1 MLGVTGAGAFLT
13 SRTADRVPAPTWGDD
28 DPAGRRLA
36 DLQFTTGEGP
46 AIDVIRAG
54 VAVFAPDLADLSEDR
69 WLAFTVEAVALDVRA
84 VFGFPLLMGAIRVGA
99 LVLHQDRPGPLSTP
113 AIADAT
119 AFAEAAT
126 SSLLSDAVA
135 LEIDD
140 SLANQQMVVFQASG
154 MISVQLGVDPAEALA
169 RLRAYA
175 YGNNQMTS
183 QTAEN
188 VVARRL
194 RFDDDQR

>member
-1 MLGVTGAGAFLT
+1 LGVTGAGAFLA
-13 SRTADRVPAPTWGDD
+13 SGTADRVPTPTWGDD

-46 AIDVIRAG
+46 AVDVIRAG
-54 VAVFAPDLADLSEDR
+54 VAVFAPDLADLSEVR
-69 WLAFTVEAVALDVRA
+69 WPAFTAEALALDVRA
-84 VFGFPLLMGAIRVGA
+84 VFAFALHLGVIRVGA
-99 LVLHQDRPGPLSTP
+99 LVLHQHRPGVLSALAT
-113 AIADAT
+113 ADAM
-119 AFAEAAT
+119 AFADAAT
-126 SSLLSDAVA
+126 SSILSDAVA
-135 LEIDD
+135 PEMDD
-140 SLANQQMVVFQASG
+140 GPSNQQMVVFQASG
-154 MISVQLGVDPAEALA
+154 MISVQLGVDPADALA

-183 QTAEN
+183 QTAED